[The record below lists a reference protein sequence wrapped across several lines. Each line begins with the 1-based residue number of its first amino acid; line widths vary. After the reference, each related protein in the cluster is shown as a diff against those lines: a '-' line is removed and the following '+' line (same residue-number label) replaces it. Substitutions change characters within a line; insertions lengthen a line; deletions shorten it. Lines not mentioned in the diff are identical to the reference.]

1 MNPLSAPASPDS
13 TISDSFSPAIRG
25 VVQFAR
31 RLPGFSSLPNED
43 QVTLLKAGVFEA
55 LLVRL
60 AVLFRTSEKMYCLN
74 GQILRRSDAVDS
86 SQNGRFLFEC
96 MFSFGDSV
104 NALGLTD
111 KDIALFSAVVL
122 VTPGKFAFFIYI
134 TNRLNKSAHLKSFRF
149 YLELTLI
156 ILISE
161 LDY

>member
-1 MNPLSAPASPDS
+1 MNPLSTPASPDS
-13 TISDSFSPAIRG
+13 TQISDSFSPAICG

-31 RLPGFSSLPNED
+31 NLPGFSSLPNED

-60 AVLFRTSEKMYCLN
+60 AVLFRSSEKMYCLN

-96 MFSFGDSV
+96 MFELLSEFGKRV

-111 KDIALFSAVVL
+111 EDIALFSAVVL
-122 VTPGKFAFFIYI
+122 VTPGKCVQYY
-134 TNRLNKSAHLKSFRF
+134 SSC
-149 YLELTLI
+149 LI
-156 ILISE
+156 
-161 LDY
+161 